1 MELELYLTPRMVRKT
16 KRMAETIDFLEIWE
30 YMNRYGMTG
39 WYYQLGNIDA
49 EKVSKQF
56 EKIDLNVDYIISLGT
71 GGSYQGVEM
80 LVEFSKHKDK
90 FIFVGPSLDPEEIA
104 AITKKVE
111 GKKIGFNIIS
121 KSGGTLEIIMFI
133 NLFKDVIKKSQWI
146 TIVSSNP
153 GFSDFII
160 ESFKEVKT
168 IETFLLPANVGG
180 RFAIGSI
187 MGLVVCYLTGLNFQ
201 DFMKGFL
208 DMRESLEKG
217 FTFIPFE
224 RGIARYLL
232 FSDGKILENLASNQK
247 KIRPTL
253 NWARQLWAES
263 NGKEHKS
270 MFISVGTYPEDAHSV
285 GQIWKEGPRKV
296 AETFFLVK
304 NNPDYFF
311 ENKLSIQNIHIKKN
325 NLNEINKDFT
335 ESIIEDRFESG
346 IPVMI
351 YRVNDFTLET
361 WGKLVFSEMVAVVI
375 EAYYLGVNPFNQPGV
390 ESYKEKVKA
399 RIL

>member
-1 MELELYLTPRMVRKT
+1 
-16 KRMAETIDFLEIWE
+16 
-30 YMNRYGMTG
+30 
-39 WYYQLGNIDA
+39 
-49 EKVSKQF
+49 
-56 EKIDLNVDYIISLGT
+56 
-71 GGSYQGVEM
+71 
-80 LVEFSKHKDK
+80 
-90 FIFVGPSLDPEEIA
+90 
-104 AITKKVE
+104 
-111 GKKIGFNIIS
+111 
-121 KSGGTLEIIMFI
+121 
-133 NLFKDVIKKSQWI
+133 
-146 TIVSSNP
+146 
-153 GFSDFII
+153 
-160 ESFKEVKT
+160 
-168 IETFLLPANVGG
+168 
-180 RFAIGSI
+180 
-187 MGLVVCYLTGLNFQ
+187 
-201 DFMKGFL
+201 
-208 DMRESLEKG
+208 
-217 FTFIPFE
+217 
-224 RGIARYLL
+224 
-232 FSDGKILENLASNQK
+232 
-247 KIRPTL
+247 
-253 NWARQLWAES
+253 
-263 NGKEHKS
+263 